1 MHFLSSTKSSVMCH
15 SNLGMRKY
23 LAHEPHHVITNENET
38 RYKKSD
44 KRHKL
49 ESAEIADLLLLAP
62 E

>member
-1 MHFLSSTKSSVMCH
+1 MCH